1 VSKLVVDTNVV
12 LSSFISAG
20 PPRLIVNRIRDKLDL
35 LCVSP
40 PILEE
45 YLMVLQRA
53 GMAEDLLAS
62 LFSLF
67 QDTDHVL
74 LVHPFRHVDVIR
86 EDPSDNMFLECTI
99 EAEADYLISGDRH
112 LKKLESFQGIQIVS
126 PREYLSRLR
135 EK

>member
-1 VSKLVVDTNVV
+1 
-12 LSSFISAG
+12 
-20 PPRLIVNRIRDKLDL
+20 
-35 LCVSP
+35 
-40 PILEE
+40 
-45 YLMVLQRA
+45 
-53 GMAEDLLAS
+53 MAEDLLAS

-99 EAEADYLISGDRH
+99 EAGVDYLISGDRH